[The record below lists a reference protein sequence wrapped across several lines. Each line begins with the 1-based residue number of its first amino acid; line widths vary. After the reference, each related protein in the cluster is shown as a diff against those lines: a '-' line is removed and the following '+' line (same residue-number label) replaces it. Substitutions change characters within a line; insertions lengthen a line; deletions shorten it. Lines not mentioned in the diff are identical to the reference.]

1 MSPLVE
7 VGWHRRD
14 RGTGMRKGVTWG
26 LTDRSER
33 VAWLSLLASA
43 ALLAVKFVA
52 YQLTGSAAVL
62 SDALESIVNVI
73 ASGFALFSV
82 ALSAR
87 PPDASH
93 PYGHGRVEFF
103 SAGFEGALI
112 MAAAVAIFWAAC
124 PRLLSPQPLEQL
136 SLGMG
141 LVGAAGAANAL
152 LGVYLQSV
160 GRRANSMALVADGR
174 HLLSDAYTSA
184 GVLLGMCLVWLT
196 GWYVLDALTALAVAL
211 HILVMG
217 GRLVRESIARLMDEA
232 EPALLQ
238 RIVQTL
244 QEARQASWIDLHN
257 LRAWRSGPRCH
268 VDFHL
273 TLPRYWDLERGHAV
287 SEGIELLIQQTQPTH
302 GDVNIHIDPC
312 LPVDCPFC
320 SIPSCPVRTAAHQE
334 SPPWTVT
341 SAIGEPVSAMPGV
354 AAHEPLA

>member
-1 MSPLVE
+1 MSAGE
-7 VGWHRRD
+7 AWRRPSY
-14 RGTGMRKGVTWG
+14 G
-26 LTDRSER
+26 EY
-33 VAWLSLLASA
+33 VAWLSLLASG
-43 ALLAVKFVA
+43 ALLVVKFVA

-82 ALSAR
+82 SLSAR

-124 PRLLSPQPLEQL
+124 PRVFSPQPLAQL

-141 LVGAAGAANAL
+141 LVCAAGAANAL
-152 LGVYLQSV
+152 LGLYLQYV
-160 GRRANSMALVADGR
+160 GRRTHSLALVADGR

-184 GVLLGMCLVWLT
+184 GVLLGMLMVWLT
-196 GWYVLDALTALAVAL
+196 GWDVLDALTALAVAL

-238 RIVQTL
+238 GIVQIL
-244 QEARQASWIDLHN
+244 QEARQVSWIDVHH
-257 LRAWRSGPRCH
+257 LRAWRSGPRYH

-273 TLPRYWDLERGHAV
+273 TLPRYWDLERGHDV
-287 SEGIELLIQQTQPTH
+287 SHEIELLLQHTRPTH
-302 GDVNIHIDPC
+302 GDVIIHIDPC
-312 LPVDCPFC
+312 LPTDCPGC
-320 SIPSCPVRTAAHQE
+320 ALPACPVRAAAHQE
-334 SPPWTVT
+334 SRPWTVA
-341 SAIGEPVSAMPGV
+341 SAIADPVSAMPAVPSSAEMGGTS
-354 AAHEPLA
+354 

>member
-1 MSPLVE
+1 MADVE
-7 VGWHRRD
+7 IGGR
-14 RGTGMRKGVTWG
+14 TA
-26 LTDRSER
+26 RSYR

-43 ALLAVKFVA
+43 VLLVVKFVA

-82 ALSAR
+82 TLSAR

-112 MAAAVAIFWAAC
+112 AAAAVAIFWAAI
-124 PRLLSPQPLEQL
+124 PRVLSPQPIAQL
-136 SLGMG
+136 SLGMI
-141 LVGAAGAANAL
+141 LVCAAGAANAL
-152 LGVYLQSV
+152 LGVYLQHI
-160 GRRANSMALVADGR
+160 GRRTHSVALVADGQ

-184 GVLLGMCLVWLT
+184 AVLLGMFLVWLT
-196 GWYVLDALTALAVAL
+196 GWHVLDGLIALAVAL

-217 GRLVRESIARLMDEA
+217 GRLLRESIARLMDEA

-244 QEARQASWIDLHN
+244 QEARQPSWIDLHN
-257 LRAWRSGPRCH
+257 LRAWRSGPRYH

-273 TLPRYWDLERGHAV
+273 TLPRYWDLEHGHNVAEEI
-287 SEGIELLIQQTQPTH
+287 EGLIQKTQPTH
-302 GDVNIHIDPC
+302 GDVIIHLDPC
-312 LPVDCPFC
+312 LPVNCPSC
-320 SIPSCPVRTAAHQE
+320 VMPSCPIRAAEPQE
-334 SPPWTVT
+334 SQPWTVAL
-341 SAIGEPVSAMPGV
+341 AIGDAAPAMTGV
-354 AAHEPLA
+354 AAP